1 MRIVRRQE
9 RIFPALLGGREMTR
23 REREVTEEKEIL
35 RILDEGKV
43 LHLGLCDREIPYVL
57 PMNYGY
63 TYVDGRYTF
72 YIHGAVKGYKYE
84 LIKNNSNA
92 AFSIEANVKP
102 FEGELP
108 CQYGT
113 SYESVCA
120 RGKAYILEDVEE
132 KKKALSILM
141 KTQTGK
147 DFTFE
152 DKMVSIVNVVRIDV
166 TELTAKKRPL
176 PAAMAGTEQ

>member
-1 MRIVRRQE
+1 M
-9 RIFPALLGGREMTR
+9 
-23 REREVTEEKEIL
+23 
-35 RILDEGKV
+35 
-43 LHLGLCDREIPYVL
+43 
-57 PMNYGY
+57 
-63 TYVDGRYTF
+63 
-72 YIHGAVKGYKYE
+72 
-84 LIKNNSNA
+84 
-92 AFSIEANVKP
+92 KP
-102 FEGELP
+102 FEGKLP

-120 RGKAYILEDVEE
+120 RGKAYILEDAEE

>member
-1 MRIVRRQE
+1 
-9 RIFPALLGGREMTR
+9 MTR
-23 REREVTEEKEIL
+23 REREVTDTGEIL

-43 LHLGLCDREIPYVL
+43 LHLGLCDGDMPYVL

-63 TYVDGRYTF
+63 TYIDGKYTF

-84 LIKNNSNA
+84 LIRKNPNVA
-92 AFSIEANVKP
+92 LSIETNVAP
-102 FEGELP
+102 FEGKLP

-113 SYESVCA
+113 SYESVLA

-132 KKKALSILM
+132 KKEALSILM

-147 DFTFE
+147 EFTFE
-152 DKMVSIVNVVRIDV
+152 DKMVSIVTVVRIDV
-166 TELTAKKRPL
+166 AELTAKKRPL
-176 PAAMAGTEQ
+176 PAAMTGIEQA

>member
-1 MRIVRRQE
+1 MRIVCGQE
-9 RIFPALLGGREMTR
+9 RIFPALVGGREMTR

-63 TYVDGRYTF
+63 TYIDGRYTF
-72 YIHGAVKGYKYE
+72 YIHGAAKGYKYE

>member
-1 MRIVRRQE
+1 
-9 RIFPALLGGREMTR
+9 MTR
-23 REREVTEEKEIL
+23 REREVTEEREIL

-43 LHLGLCDREIPYVL
+43 LHLGLCHRDVPYVL

-63 TYVDGRYTF
+63 TYIDGKYTF

-84 LIKNNSNA
+84 LIRKNPNVS
-92 AFSIEANVKP
+92 FSIEANVKP
-102 FEGELP
+102 FEGRLP

-120 RGKAYILEDVEE
+120 RGRALILEDVEE
-132 KKKALSILM
+132 KKRGLSILM
-141 KTQTGK
+141 KTQTGR

-166 TELTAKKRPL
+166 TELTAKKRPM
-176 PAAMAGTEQ
+176 PAVLAGDK

>member
-63 TYVDGRYTF
+63 TYIDGRYTF

-84 LIKNNSNA
+84 LIKNNSNVHIDENSDGKG
-92 AFSIEANVKP
+92 FH
-102 FEGELP
+102 L
-108 CQYGT
+108 
-113 SYESVCA
+113 
-120 RGKAYILEDVEE
+120 RG
-132 KKKALSILM
+132 
-141 KTQTGK
+141 
-147 DFTFE
+147 
-152 DKMVSIVNVVRIDV
+152 
-166 TELTAKKRPL
+166 
-176 PAAMAGTEQ
+176 